1 MTARMVACRS
11 RLFAMAENS
20 AQGAWRRV
28 GGIDRERKQFYAFAV
43 HKFAIG
49 ILGASGYA
57 GRELCEL
64 VARHPRARLAFA
76 TASDGRGTRARFGGQ
91 DVTFIAVEDA
101 RLEDAELV
109 FSALPHGSSESWV
122 RAANGAGAKVIDLS
136 ADLRPGNGIAGAAC
150 VPYGLTEL
158 ARARVRGADI
168 VANPGCYP
176 TVTLLALLP
185 LLVRKLVAPGATI
198 VVNAASGVTG
208 AGRTPRREL
217 MFAEVINDFRPYS
230 IGNEHRHLAEMRAV
244 LASLDCDAELIFTPH
259 LLPVARGILATITVP
274 LAAPLGDVLAPWR
287 EQFAGEPFIE
297 VSGEVPTLREVVHRN
312 VVRITATMVAGVR
325 APMVTIVA
333 AIDNLVKGAA
343 GQALQN
349 ANLLLGLE
357 ETMGLPV

>member
-1 MTARMVACRS
+1 
-11 RLFAMAENS
+11 MAP
-20 AQGAWRRV
+20 Q
-28 GGIDRERKQFYAFAV
+28 QFYAFIV

-49 ILGASGYA
+49 VLGASGYA

-64 VARHPRARLAFA
+64 VARHPGARLAFA
-76 TASDGRGTRARFGGQ
+76 TASDRQGARARFGGT
-91 DVTFIAVEDA
+91 DMAFVAVEDA
-101 RLEDAELV
+101 PLSEAQLV
-109 FSALPHGSSESWV
+109 FSALPHGASASWV
-122 RAANGAGAKVIDLS
+122 RAAHQAGAKVVDLS
-136 ADLRPGNGIAGAAC
+136 ADLRPGNGIEHRSEC

-158 ARARVRGADI
+158 ARATVREAEI

-185 LLVRKLVAPGATI
+185 LLARRLVAPGATI

-208 AGRTPRREL
+208 AGFAPKREL
-217 MFAEVINDFRPYS
+217 MFAEVANDFRPYA

-259 LLPVARGILATITVP
+259 LLPVARGIMATITVP
-274 LAAPLGDVLAPWR
+274 LAEPMTDVLEPWR
-287 EQFAGEPFIE
+287 QHYADEPFIE
-297 VSGEVPTLREVVHRN
+297 VSTEIPTLRDVVHRN
-312 VVRITATMVAGVR
+312 VVRITATMVSGVR
-325 APMVTIVA
+325 APTLVIVA

>member
-1 MTARMVACRS
+1 M
-11 RLFAMAENS
+11 
-20 AQGAWRRV
+20 
-28 GGIDRERKQFYAFAV
+28 

-49 ILGASGYA
+49 VLGASGYA

-76 TASDGRGTRARFGGQ
+76 TASEGRGTRARFGGE
-91 DVTFIAVEDA
+91 DVTFIAAEDA
-101 RLEDAELV
+101 RLGEAALV
-109 FSALPHGSSESWV
+109 FSALPHGASERWV
-122 RAANGAGAKVIDLS
+122 RAAHGAGAKVIDLS
-136 ADLRPGNGIAGAAC
+136 ADLRPGNGTAWEATR

-158 ARARVRGADI
+158 ARASVRDAEI
-168 VANPGCYP
+168 VSNPGCYP

-185 LLVRKLVAPGATI
+185 LLVRGLIAPGATI

-208 AGRTPRREL
+208 AGFTPRREL
-217 MFAEVINDFRPYS
+217 MFAEVVDDFRPYA
-230 IGNEHRHLAEMRAV
+230 IGNEHRHLGEMRAV
-244 LASLDCDAELIFTPH
+244 LARLDCDAELIFTPH

-274 LAAPLGDVLAPWR
+274 LAEPLEDVLEPWR

-297 VSGEVPTLREVVHRN
+297 VSALVPTLREVVHRN
-312 VVRITATMVAGVR
+312 IVRITATMVAGVR
-325 APMVTIVA
+325 APTVMIVA

>member
-1 MTARMVACRS
+1 VA
-11 RLFAMAENS
+11 A
-20 AQGAWRRV
+20 
-28 GGIDRERKQFYAFAV
+28 IDSVRQQFYAFVV

-49 ILGASGYA
+49 VLGASGYA

-76 TASDGRGTRARFGGQ
+76 TASEGRGTHARFGGE
-91 DVTFIAVEDA
+91 DVTFIAAEDA
-101 RLEDAELV
+101 RLGDAALV
-109 FSALPHGSSESWV
+109 FSALPHGASESWV
-122 RAANGAGAKVIDLS
+122 RAAHGAGAKVIDLS
-136 ADLRPGNGIAGAAC
+136 ADLRPGSGIARDVAR

-158 ARARVRGADI
+158 ARASVRDAEI

-185 LLVRKLVAPGATI
+185 LLLRRLVAPGATI

-208 AGRTPRREL
+208 AGFTPRREL
-217 MFAEVINDFRPYS
+217 MFAEVVDDFRPYA
-230 IGNEHRHLAEMRAV
+230 IGNEHRHLGEMRAV
-244 LASLDCDAELIFTPH
+244 LASLECDAELIFTPH

-274 LAAPLGDVLAPWR
+274 LAEPLEDVLEPWH

-297 VSGEVPTLREVVHRN
+297 VSALVPTLREVVHRN
-312 VVRITATMVAGVR
+312 IVRITATMAAGVR
-325 APMVTIVA
+325 APTVTIVA